1 MSKPLS
7 RQKRELISLRD
18 ISKHLFGIIRLEAAG
33 VSLPPERAIS

>member
-7 RQKRELISLRD
+7 SSREVFSLRG

-33 VSLPPERAIS
+33 VSLPPGRAI

>member
-7 RQKRELISLRD
+7 RQKRESISSRG

-33 VSLPPERAIS
+33 VSLPPERAI